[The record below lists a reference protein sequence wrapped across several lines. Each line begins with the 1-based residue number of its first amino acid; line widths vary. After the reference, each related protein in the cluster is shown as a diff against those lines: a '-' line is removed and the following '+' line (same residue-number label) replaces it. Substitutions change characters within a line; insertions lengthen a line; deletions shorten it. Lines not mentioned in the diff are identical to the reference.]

1 MFLLKGMLRA
11 KPIATAV
18 VLLLGCLA
26 ALEAM
31 SGCAG
36 EGARAQ
42 SSRDGGL
49 TVRRG
54 AFRQRLILSGELAAA
69 RGEALTVPRTDA
81 FQLTVRWLAPDG
93 ALVKGG
99 DPVVSFDNSQF
110 SSELE
115 EKRLA
120 ASQAGSDLETAQS
133 ELKTSSAERRFN
145 VQKARAEMEKASIAA
160 SVPQDLLPLREYQD
174 RQLALKKAQSELA
187 KAEEVLKT
195 ETQASAANVDIQRI
209 GLAKSQRKIH
219 SAEESIESLSLKAPR
234 DGMMLVGQHPFEGRK
249 LRVGDSVWPG
259 MSVATLPDLA
269 SMIVEANLSDVDD
282 GRIKL
287 GAEVLCTLDA
297 YPTTTYRG
305 RVVDVSPVARE
316 SQRNPMLRYFPVR
329 IALDHA
335 DPARM
340 RPGMSVRVEVLG
352 PETKDALLV
361 PRAALQFGGG
371 KEAPRALLAAGG
383 SAAVRLGPCS
393 ASECVVESGVTA
405 GTRLRQRPD
414 GASDSAGSDEGSAG

>member
-1 MFLLKGMLRA
+1 
-11 KPIATAV
+11 
-18 VLLLGCLA
+18 LGISA
-26 ALEAM
+26 
-31 SGCAG
+31 GCSG

-54 AFRQRLILSGELAAA
+54 TFRQRLILSGDLAAA

-81 FQLTVRWLAPDG
+81 FQLTVRWLAVDG
-93 ALVKGG
+93 SRVKAG

-120 ASQAGSDLETAQS
+120 ASQAGSDLETAES

-145 VQKARAEMEKASIAA
+145 VQKARSEVEKARIAA
-160 SVPQDLLPLREYQD
+160 SVPQDLLPLREFQD
-174 RQLALKKAQSELA
+174 RQLALKKAQSELT
-187 KAEEVLKT
+187 KAEEVLAT
-195 ETQASAANVDIQRI
+195 ETKASVASVDIQRI
-209 GLAKSQRKIH
+209 GLAKSQRKIR
-219 SAEESIESLSLKAPR
+219 SAEDSIESLSLKAPR

-282 GRIKL
+282 GRVQV

-329 IALDHA
+329 IALDRA

-352 PETKDALLV
+352 PETRDALLV
-361 PRAALQFGGG
+361 PRAALQFGDRGAGRGG
-371 KEAPRALLAAGG
+371 QTRQTLPRVLLAAGG

-393 ASECVVESGVTA
+393 ASDCMVESGVTA
-405 GTRLRQRPD
+405 GTRLRQRTE
-414 GASDSAGSDEGSAG
+414 AEGSTG

>member
-1 MFLLKGMLRA
+1 MLRA
-11 KPIATAV
+11 KPTASAV

-26 ALEAM
+26 TLGGFV
-31 SGCAG
+31 GCSG

-54 AFRQRLILSGELAAA
+54 TFRQRLILSGDLAAA

-81 FQLTVRWLAPDG
+81 FQLTVRWLATDG
-93 ALVKGG
+93 ALVKAG

-110 SSELE
+110 ASELE

-145 VQKARAEMEKASIAA
+145 VQKARSEMEKAKIAA
-160 SVPQDLLPLREYQD
+160 SVPQDILPLRDYQD

-195 ETQASAANVDIQRI
+195 ETQASAASVDIQRI
-209 GLAKSQRKIH
+209 GLAKSQRKIR
-219 SAEESIESLSLKAPR
+219 SAEDSIESLSLKAPR

-282 GRIKL
+282 GRIKV
-287 GAEVLCTLDA
+287 GAAVLCTLDA

-329 IALDHA
+329 IALDRA

-361 PRAALQFGGG
+361 PREALRFGAGRDG
-371 KEAPRALLAAGG
+371 QTSPRLLLAGGG

-405 GTRLRQRPD
+405 GTPLRQRA
-414 GASDSAGSDEGSAG
+414 GAADEGSAG

>member
-11 KPIATAV
+11 KPIAAA
-18 VLLLGCLA
+18 VLLLLGTLA
-26 ALEAM
+26 ATAGC
-31 SGCAG
+31 SGA
-36 EGARAQ
+36 GARAQ
-42 SSRDGGL
+42 SSRETGL
-49 TVRRG
+49 PVRRG
-54 AFRQRLILSGELAAA
+54 SYRQRLILSGDLAAA

-81 FQLTVRWLAPDG
+81 FQLTVRWLATDG
-93 ALVKGG
+93 SRVKSGE
-99 DPVVSFDNSQF
+99 PVVSFDNSQF
-110 SSELE
+110 ASELE

-145 VQKARAEMEKASIAA
+145 VQKARSEMEKAKIAA
-160 SVPQDLLPLREYQD
+160 SVPQDLLPLREFQD

-187 KAEEVLKT
+187 KAEEVLAT
-195 ETQASAANVDIQRI
+195 ETKASAASVDIQRI
-209 GLAKSQRKIH
+209 ALSKSQRKIH
-219 SAEESIESLSLKAPR
+219 SAEDSIESLSLKAPR

-249 LRVGDSVWPG
+249 IRVGDSVWSG

-282 GRIKL
+282 GRIRV

-305 RVVDVSPVARE
+305 RVVEVSPVARE

-329 IALDHA
+329 IALDRS
-335 DPARM
+335 DPDRM

-361 PRAALQFGGG
+361 PRAALRFGAGRDG
-371 KEAPRALLAAGG
+371 KTSPRVLLAAGG

-405 GTRLRQRPD
+405 GTPLRHAANGAGDSD
-414 GASDSAGSDEGSAG
+414 GGSAG

>member
-1 MFLLKGMLRA
+1 MLRA
-11 KPIATAV
+11 KPTATAA

-26 ALEAM
+26 TVGILA
-31 SGCAG
+31 GCAG

-54 AFRQRLILSGELAAA
+54 AFRQRLILSGDLAAA

-81 FQLTVRWLAPDG
+81 FQLTVRWLAVDG
-93 ALVKGG
+93 SRVKAG

-120 ASQAGSDLETAQS
+120 ASQAGSDLETAES

-145 VQKARAEMEKASIAA
+145 VQKARSEMEKARIAA
-160 SVPQDLLPLREYQD
+160 SVPQDILPLREYQD

-187 KAEEVLKT
+187 KAEEVLAT
-195 ETQASAANVDIQRI
+195 ETKASTASVDIQRI
-209 GLAKSQRKIH
+209 ALTKSQRKIH
-219 SAEESIESLSLKAPR
+219 SAEDSIESLSLKAPR

-269 SMIVEANLSDVDD
+269 SMIVEASLSDVDD
-282 GRIKL
+282 GRVQV

-329 IALDHA
+329 IALDRA

-352 PETKDALLV
+352 PETRDALLV
-361 PRAALQFGGG
+361 PRAALRFGNGR
-371 KEAPRALLAAGG
+371 EAPRALLAAGG
-383 SAAVRLGPCS
+383 EAAVRLGPCS
-393 ASECVVESGVTA
+393 ASECVVESGLTA
-405 GTRLRQRPD
+405 GTRLRQR
-414 GASDSAGSDEGSAG
+414 SEGSAG

>member
-1 MFLLKGMLRA
+1 MLRA
-11 KPIATAV
+11 KPTAATV
-18 VLLLGCLA
+18 LLLLGCLA
-26 ALEAM
+26 AFAAVVGC
-31 SGCAG
+31 SGA
-36 EGARAQ
+36 GARAQ
-42 SSRDGGL
+42 SSREGGL

-54 AFRQRLILSGELAAA
+54 TFRQRLILSGDLAAA

-81 FQLTVRWLAPDG
+81 FQLTVRWLAADG
-93 ALVKGG
+93 SLVKAG

-110 SSELE
+110 SSDLE

-120 ASQAGSDLETAQS
+120 ASQAGSDLETAES

-145 VQKARAEMEKASIAA
+145 VQKARSEVEKARIAA

-187 KAEEVLKT
+187 KAEEVLAT

-209 GLAKSQRKIH
+209 ALTKSQRKIH
-219 SAEESIESLSLKAPR
+219 SAEDSIESLSLKAPR

-282 GRIKL
+282 GRIQL

-335 DPARM
+335 DPSRM

-361 PRAALQFGGG
+361 PRAALQLAGGKGGG
-371 KEAPRALLAAGG
+371 KEAPRVLLAAGG

-393 ASECVVESGVTA
+393 ASECMVESGVTA
-405 GTRLRQRPD
+405 GTRLRPA
-414 GASDSAGSDEGSAG
+414 ASDSGTSADGSAG